1 MTVMQKYDIAII
13 GGGVL
18 GTTISYWLST
28 LYDLKICLIEKEHD
42 VALHSSTRNSGVIH
56 YPFYIDPKQKKNFAR
71 AAFLSHDMWKV
82 LANENNI
89 PRVQGGTI
97 EIALDEEQHKTL
109 EKYMVLGKENGLTE
123 EDISILDSNELKQ
136 KEPNLNCY
144 SGLYCT
150 KEGSTNY
157 GLLTKAISELSKK
170 NGTDILLKHD
180 VKNVEETSD
189 QVNLTLS
196 DNSTLTT
203 SFVINCS
210 GGNSLDIAKKFGL
223 LDGYSDLHFR
233 GEYWVAD
240 SDIKN
245 LVKTNI
251 YTVPRYPEFP
261 FLDPHW
267 IKKANGETE
276 IGPTAVP
283 VDSPEA
289 YDSFITDIPTT
300 LSKISDIVTGSAKKL
315 ILNPDFISLVSKEF
329 LSSNSK
335 SAMVER
341 VKKFI
346 PAIKPENFPKRGTS
360 GIRTPVISP
369 EGNFVSE
376 KKEIEEDKDYNR
388 DRDIKDKY
396 IEDTTT
402 SEEETFTTDE
412 ETDEDTT
419 DIEED
424 IKGGAKTLIKEIEEN
439 NETIKTNK
447 KVNTNSMNQEYRKW
461 FTFF

>member
-1 MTVMQKYDIAII
+1 MQKYDIAII

-28 LYDLKICLIEKEHD
+28 LYDLKVCVVEKEPD
-42 VALHSSTRNSGVIH
+42 VAMHSSTRNSGVIH
-56 YPFYIDPKQKKNFAR
+56 YPFYLNPKQKKNFAR

-82 LANENNI
+82 LAREKNI
-89 PRVQGGTI
+89 PWVQGGTI

-109 EKYMVLGKENGLTE
+109 ERYMVLGKDNGLTE

-136 KEPNLNCY
+136 KEPHLNCY

-157 GLLTKAISELSKK
+157 GLLTKAVSELSKK

-180 VKNVEETSD
+180 VKHVEETSD
-189 QVNLTLS
+189 KVNLTFS

-203 SFVINCS
+203 NFAINCS

-233 GEYWVAD
+233 GEYWVAN

-276 IGPTAVP
+276 IGPNAVP

-289 YDSFITDIPTT
+289 YDSFITDIPTV
-300 LSKISDIVTGSAKKL
+300 LSKISDIVTGSARRL

-329 LSSNSK
+329 LSSVSK

-346 PAIKPENFPKRGTS
+346 PGIKPGNFSKRGTS
-360 GIRTPVISP
+360 GIRTPVLSP
-369 EGNFVSE
+369 DGDFVSE
-376 KKEIEEDKDYNR
+376 MIEIEGKNSFHIVNYNTPGATGAPAYSAFVVKKLQEKGILTQPKNQKDSIWNFE
-388 DRDIKDKY
+388 KT
-396 IEDTTT
+396 IE
-402 SEEETFTTDE
+402 
-412 ETDEDTT
+412 
-419 DIEED
+419 
-424 IKGGAKTLIKEIEEN
+424 
-439 NETIKTNK
+439 
-447 KVNTNSMNQEYRKW
+447 
-461 FTFF
+461 

>member
-1 MTVMQKYDIAII
+1 MQKYDIAII
-13 GGGVL
+13 GAGVL

-28 LYDLKICLIEKEHD
+28 LYDLKICVIEKEPD

-56 YPFYIDPKQKKNFAR
+56 YPFYLDSKKKKNFAK

-82 LANENNI
+82 LAYENNI
-89 PRVQGGTI
+89 PWVQGGTI

-123 EDISILDSNELKQ
+123 EDISILDSNELKK
-136 KEPNLNCY
+136 KEPNLTCY

-150 KEGSTNY
+150 KEASTNY
-157 GLLTKAISELSKK
+157 GMLTNAITNLAKK
-170 NGTDILLKHD
+170 NKINFLLRHN
-180 VKNVEETSD
+180 VKYVEETSKD
-189 QVNLTLS
+189 VNMIFS
-196 DNSTLTT
+196 DNSTLTAN
-203 SFVINCS
+203 FVINCA
-210 GGNSLDIAKKFGL
+210 GGNSLDIAKKFRL
-223 LDGYSDLHFR
+223 LKGYSDLHFR

-240 SDIKN
+240 PDIAD

-267 IKKANGETE
+267 IKRANGETE
-276 IGPTAVP
+276 IGPNAVP

-300 LSKISDIVTGSAKKL
+300 LSKITDIVTGSAKKL
-315 ILNPDFISLVSKEF
+315 LLNTDFISLVSKEF
-329 LSSNSK
+329 LSSISK

-346 PAIKPENFPKRGTS
+346 PAVKPENFPKRGTS

-369 EGNFVSE
+369 DGDFVSE
-376 KKEIEEDKDYNR
+376 MIETEGKNSFHIVNYNTPGATGAPAYSAFVVKKLQEKGILAQPKKQKDSIWN
-388 DRDIKDKY
+388 
-396 IEDTTT
+396 
-402 SEEETFTTDE
+402 F
-412 ETDEDTT
+412 
-419 DIEED
+419 
-424 IKGGAKTLIKEIEEN
+424 
-439 NETIKTNK
+439 NK
-447 KVNTNSMNQEYRKW
+447 IIGQA
-461 FTFF
+461 

>member
-1 MTVMQKYDIAII
+1 MQKYDIAII
-13 GGGVL
+13 GGGIL

-28 LYDLKICLIEKEHD
+28 LYDLKICVIEKEND

-56 YPFYIDPKQKKNFAR
+56 YPFYLNPKQKKNFAK

-82 LANENNI
+82 LAHEKNI
-89 PRVQGGTI
+89 PWVQGGTI

-109 EKYMVLGKENGLTE
+109 ERYMVLGKENGLTE

-136 KEPNLNCY
+136 KEPHLNCY

-157 GLLTKAISELSKK
+157 GLLTKAVSELSKK
-170 NGTDILLKHD
+170 NGTDILLKRD
-180 VKNVEETSD
+180 VKNVEETPDQASIIFSD
-189 QVNLTLS
+189 G
-196 DNSTLTT
+196 STLTAN
-203 SFVINCS
+203 FVINCS

-223 LDGYSDLHFR
+223 LNGYSDLHFR

-240 SDIKN
+240 SNIKN

-251 YTVPRYPEFP
+251 YTVPRYLEFP

-276 IGPTAVP
+276 IGPNAVP

-289 YDSFITDIPTT
+289 YDSFITDIPTV

-315 ILNPDFISLVSKEF
+315 FLNPDFISLVSKEF
-329 LSSNSK
+329 LSSVSK

-346 PAIKPENFPKRGTS
+346 PGIEPRNFPKRGTS
-360 GIRTPVISP
+360 GIRTPVLSP
-369 EGNFVSE
+369 NGDFVSE
-376 KKEIEEDKDYNR
+376 MIEIEGKNSFHIVNYNTPGATGAPAYSAFVVKKLR
-388 DRDIKDKY
+388 
-396 IEDTTT
+396 E
-402 SEEETFTTDE
+402 
-412 ETDEDTT
+412 
-419 DIEED
+419 
-424 IKGGAKTLIKEIEEN
+424 KGILPQSKNQK
-439 NETIKTNK
+439 
-447 KVNTNSMNQEYRKW
+447 NSIWNFEKI
-461 FTFF
+461 FE

>member
-1 MTVMQKYDIAII
+1 MQKYDIAII
-13 GGGVL
+13 GGGIL

-28 LYDLKICLIEKEHD
+28 LYDLKICVIEKEPD
-42 VALHSSTRNSGVIH
+42 VALHASTRNSGVIH
-56 YPFYIDPKQKKNFAR
+56 YPFYINSKQKKNFAK
-71 AAFLSHDMWKV
+71 AAFLSHEMWKS
-82 LANENNI
+82 LANEKKI
-89 PRVQGGTI
+89 PWVQGGTI

-109 EKYMVLGKENGLTE
+109 EKYMIFGKENGLTE
-123 EDISILDSNELKQ
+123 DDISILDSNQLKQ
-136 KEPNLNCY
+136 KEPNLTCH

-157 GLLTKAISELSKK
+157 GMLTKAVTELAKK
-170 NGTDILLKHD
+170 NGINFLLKHN
-180 VKNVEETSD
+180 VEYVEETSNE
-189 QVNLTLS
+189 VNMIFS
-196 DNSTLTT
+196 DNSSITT
-203 SFVINCS
+203 NFVINCA

-276 IGPTAVP
+276 IGPNAVP

-289 YDSFITDIPTT
+289 YDSFITDIPTA
-300 LSKISDIVTGSAKKL
+300 LSKISDIVTGSARRL

-329 LSSNSK
+329 LSSVSK

-346 PAIKPENFPKRGTS
+346 PGIKPGNFSKRGTS
-360 GIRTPVISP
+360 GIRTPVLSP
-369 EGNFVSE
+369 DGDFVSE
-376 KKEIEEDKDYNR
+376 MIEIEGKNSFHIVNYNTPGATGAPAYSAFVV
-388 DRDIKDKY
+388 KKLQ
-396 IEDTTT
+396 E
-402 SEEETFTTDE
+402 
-412 ETDEDTT
+412 
-419 DIEED
+419 
-424 IKGGAKTLIKEIEEN
+424 KGILARSKNQKNSIWN
-439 NETIKTNK
+439 FNK
-447 KVNTNSMNQEYRKW
+447 IFEQD
-461 FTFF
+461 

>member
-1 MTVMQKYDIAII
+1 MQKYDIAII
-13 GGGVL
+13 GGGIL

-28 LYDLKICLIEKEHD
+28 LYDLKICVIEKEPD
-42 VALHSSTRNSGVIH
+42 VALHASTRNSGVIH
-56 YPFYIDPKQKKNFAR
+56 YPFYINSKQKKNFAK
-71 AAFLSHDMWKV
+71 AAFLSHEMWKS
-82 LANENNI
+82 LANEKKI
-89 PRVQGGTI
+89 PWVQGGTI

-109 EKYMVLGKENGLTE
+109 EKYMIFGKENGLTE
-123 EDISILDSNELKQ
+123 DDISILDSNQLKQ
-136 KEPNLNCY
+136 KEPNLTCH

-157 GLLTKAISELSKK
+157 GMLTKAVTELAKK
-170 NGTDILLKHD
+170 NGINFLLKHN
-180 VKNVEETSD
+180 VEYVEETSNE
-189 QVNLTLS
+189 VNMIFS
-196 DNSTLTT
+196 DNSSITT
-203 SFVINCS
+203 NFVINCA

-276 IGPTAVP
+276 IGPNAVP

-289 YDSFITDIPTT
+289 YDSFITDIPTV
-300 LSKISDIVTGSAKKL
+300 LSKISDIVTGSARRL

-329 LSSNSK
+329 LSSVSK

-346 PAIKPENFPKRGTS
+346 PGIKPGNFSKRGTS

-369 EGNFVSE
+369 QGEFVSE
-376 KKEIEEDKDYNR
+376 MIEIEGKNSFHIVNYNTPGATGAPAYSAFVVKKLQEKGILARSKNQKNSIWNFDKIFEQD
-388 DRDIKDKY
+388 
-396 IEDTTT
+396 
-402 SEEETFTTDE
+402 
-412 ETDEDTT
+412 
-419 DIEED
+419 
-424 IKGGAKTLIKEIEEN
+424 
-439 NETIKTNK
+439 
-447 KVNTNSMNQEYRKW
+447 
-461 FTFF
+461 

>member
-1 MTVMQKYDIAII
+1 MQKYDIAII
-13 GGGVL
+13 GGGIL

-28 LYDLKICLIEKEHD
+28 LYDLKICVIEKEPD
-42 VALHSSTRNSGVIH
+42 VALHASTRNSGVIH
-56 YPFYIDPKQKKNFAR
+56 YPFYINSKQKKNFAK
-71 AAFLSHDMWKV
+71 AAFLSHEMWKS
-82 LANENNI
+82 LANEKKI
-89 PRVQGGTI
+89 PWVQGGTI

-109 EKYMVLGKENGLTE
+109 EKYMIFGKENGLTE
-123 EDISILDSNELKQ
+123 DDISILDSNQLKQ
-136 KEPNLNCY
+136 KEPNLTCH

-157 GLLTKAISELSKK
+157 GMLTKAVTELAKK
-170 NGTDILLKHD
+170 NGINFLLKHN
-180 VKNVEETSD
+180 VEYVEETSNE
-189 QVNLTLS
+189 VNMIFL
-196 DNSTLTT
+196 DNSSITT
-203 SFVINCS
+203 NFVINCA

-276 IGPTAVP
+276 IGPNAVP

-289 YDSFITDIPTT
+289 YDSFITDIPTA
-300 LSKISDIVTGSAKKL
+300 LSKISDIVTGSARRL

-329 LSSNSK
+329 LSSVSK

-346 PAIKPENFPKRGTS
+346 PGIKPGNFSKRGTS

-369 EGNFVSE
+369 QGKFVSE
-376 KKEIEEDKDYNR
+376 MIEIEGKNSFHIVNYNTPGATGAPAYSAFVVKKLQEKGILARSKNQKNSIWNFDKIFEQD
-388 DRDIKDKY
+388 
-396 IEDTTT
+396 
-402 SEEETFTTDE
+402 
-412 ETDEDTT
+412 
-419 DIEED
+419 
-424 IKGGAKTLIKEIEEN
+424 
-439 NETIKTNK
+439 
-447 KVNTNSMNQEYRKW
+447 
-461 FTFF
+461 

>member
-1 MTVMQKYDIAII
+1 MQKYDIAII

-28 LYDLKICLIEKEHD
+28 LYDLNICLIEKEPD

-56 YPFYIDPKQKKNFAR
+56 YPFYIDPKKKKNFAR

-89 PRVQGGTI
+89 PWVQGGTI

-123 EDISILDSNELKQ
+123 DDISILDSNELKQ

-157 GLLTKAISELSKK
+157 GLLTKAVSELSKK
-170 NGTDILLKHD
+170 NGTNFLLKHN
-180 VKNVEETSD
+180 VKHVEETSKE
-189 QVNLTLS
+189 VNIIFS
-196 DNSTLTT
+196 DNSSLTAN
-203 SFVINCS
+203 FAINCA
-210 GGNSLDIAKKFGL
+210 GGNSLDVAKKFRL
-223 LDGYSDLHFR
+223 LKGYSDLHFR

-240 SDIKN
+240 SDIAN

-267 IKKANGETE
+267 IKRANGETE
-276 IGPTAVP
+276 IGPNAVP

-289 YDSFITDIPTT
+289 YDSFITDIPTV
-300 LSKISDIVTGSAKKL
+300 LSKITDIVTGSTKKL
-315 ILNPDFISLVSKEF
+315 LLNTDFIS
-329 LSSNSK
+329 
-335 SAMVER
+335 
-341 VKKFI
+341 
-346 PAIKPENFPKRGTS
+346 
-360 GIRTPVISP
+360 
-369 EGNFVSE
+369 
-376 KKEIEEDKDYNR
+376 
-388 DRDIKDKY
+388 
-396 IEDTTT
+396 
-402 SEEETFTTDE
+402 
-412 ETDEDTT
+412 
-419 DIEED
+419 
-424 IKGGAKTLIKEIEEN
+424 
-439 NETIKTNK
+439 
-447 KVNTNSMNQEYRKW
+447 
-461 FTFF
+461 

>member
-1 MTVMQKYDIAII
+1 MQKYDIAII
-13 GGGVL
+13 GGGIL

-28 LYDLKICLIEKEHD
+28 LYDLKICVIEKEHD
-42 VALHSSTRNSGVIH
+42 VALHASTRNSGVIH
-56 YPFYIDPKQKKNFAR
+56 YPFYINSKQKKNFAK
-71 AAFLSHDMWKV
+71 AAFLSHEMWKS
-82 LANENNI
+82 LANEKKI
-89 PRVQGGTI
+89 PWVQGGTI

-109 EKYMVLGKENGLTE
+109 EKYMIFGKENGLTE
-123 EDISILDSNELKQ
+123 DDISILDSNQLKQ
-136 KEPNLNCY
+136 KEPNLTCY

-157 GLLTKAISELSKK
+157 GMLTKAVTELAKK
-170 NGTDILLKHD
+170 NGINFLLKHN
-180 VKNVEETSD
+180 VEYVEETSNE
-189 QVNLTLS
+189 VNMIFS
-196 DNSTLTT
+196 DNSSITT
-203 SFVINCS
+203 NFAINCA

-276 IGPTAVP
+276 IGPNAVP

-289 YDSFITDIPTT
+289 YDSFITDIPTA
-300 LSKISDIVTGSAKKL
+300 LSKISDIVTGSARRL

-329 LSSNSK
+329 LSSVSK

-346 PAIKPENFPKRGTS
+346 PGIKPGNFSKRGTS
-360 GIRTPVISP
+360 GIRTPVLSP
-369 EGNFVSE
+369 DGDFVSE
-376 KKEIEEDKDYNR
+376 MIEIEGKNSFHIVNYNTPGATGAPAYSAFVVKKLQEKGILSQPKNQKDSIWNFE
-388 DRDIKDKY
+388 KT
-396 IEDTTT
+396 IE
-402 SEEETFTTDE
+402 
-412 ETDEDTT
+412 
-419 DIEED
+419 
-424 IKGGAKTLIKEIEEN
+424 
-439 NETIKTNK
+439 
-447 KVNTNSMNQEYRKW
+447 
-461 FTFF
+461 

>member
-1 MTVMQKYDIAII
+1 MKKYDVAII
-13 GGGVL
+13 GGGIL
-18 GTTISYWLST
+18 GTTISYWLSA
-28 LYDLKICLIEKEHD
+28 LYDLKICVIEKEHD

-56 YPFYIDPKQKKNFAR
+56 YPFYLNPKQKKNFAR

-82 LANENNI
+82 LAHEKNI
-89 PRVQGGTI
+89 PWVQGGTI

-109 EKYMVLGKENGLTE
+109 ERYMVLGKENGLTE

-136 KEPNLNCY
+136 KEPHLNCY

-157 GLLTKAISELSKK
+157 GLLTKAVSELSKK
-170 NGTDILLKHD
+170 NGTDILLKRN
-180 VKNVEETSD
+180 VKNVEETPD
-189 QVNLTLS
+189 QVNIIFS
-196 DNSTLTT
+196 DGSTLT
-203 SFVINCS
+203 SNFVINCS

-223 LDGYSDLHFR
+223 LNGYSDLHFR

-240 SDIKN
+240 SNIKN

-251 YTVPRYPEFP
+251 YTVPRYLEFP

-276 IGPTAVP
+276 IGPNAVP

-289 YDSFITDIPTT
+289 YDSFITDIPTV

-315 ILNPDFISLVSKEF
+315 FLNPDFISLVSKEF
-329 LSSNSK
+329 LSSVSK

-346 PAIKPENFPKRGTS
+346 PGIEPRNFPKRGTS
-360 GIRTPVISP
+360 GIRTPVLSP
-369 EGNFVSE
+369 NGDFVSE
-376 KKEIEEDKDYNR
+376 MIEIEGKNSFHIVNYNTPGATGAPAYSAFVVKKLR
-388 DRDIKDKY
+388 
-396 IEDTTT
+396 E
-402 SEEETFTTDE
+402 
-412 ETDEDTT
+412 
-419 DIEED
+419 
-424 IKGGAKTLIKEIEEN
+424 KGILPQSKNQK
-439 NETIKTNK
+439 
-447 KVNTNSMNQEYRKW
+447 NSIWNFEKI
-461 FTFF
+461 FE

>member
-1 MTVMQKYDIAII
+1 MKKYDVAII
-13 GGGVL
+13 GGGIL
-18 GTTISYWLST
+18 GTTISYWLSA
-28 LYDLKICLIEKEHD
+28 LYDLKICIVEKESD

-56 YPFYIDPKQKKNFAR
+56 YPFYLNPKQKKNFAK

-82 LANENNI
+82 LANEKNI
-89 PRVQGGTI
+89 PWVQGGTI

-109 EKYMVLGKENGLTE
+109 ERYMVLGKENGLTE

-136 KEPNLNCY
+136 KEPHLNCY

-157 GLLTKAISELSKK
+157 GLLTKAVSELSKK
-170 NGTDILLKHD
+170 NGINILLKHN
-180 VKNVEETSD
+180 VKNVEETPDQTNIIFSD
-189 QVNLTLS
+189 G
-196 DNSTLTT
+196 STLTAN
-203 SFVINCS
+203 FVINCS

-223 LDGYSDLHFR
+223 LNGYSDLHFR

-240 SDIKN
+240 SNIKN

-251 YTVPRYPEFP
+251 YTVPRYLEFP

-276 IGPTAVP
+276 IGPNAVP

-289 YDSFITDIPTT
+289 YDSFITDIPTV

-315 ILNPDFISLVSKEF
+315 FLNPDFISLVSKEF
-329 LSSNSK
+329 LSSVSK

-346 PAIKPENFPKRGTS
+346 PGIEPRNFPKRGTS
-360 GIRTPVISP
+360 GIRTPVLSP
-369 EGNFVSE
+369 NGDFVSE
-376 KKEIEEDKDYNR
+376 MIEIEGKNSFHIVNYNTPGATGAPAYSAFVVKKLR
-388 DRDIKDKY
+388 
-396 IEDTTT
+396 E
-402 SEEETFTTDE
+402 
-412 ETDEDTT
+412 
-419 DIEED
+419 
-424 IKGGAKTLIKEIEEN
+424 KGILPQSKNQK
-439 NETIKTNK
+439 
-447 KVNTNSMNQEYRKW
+447 NSIWNFEKI
-461 FTFF
+461 FE

>member
-1 MTVMQKYDIAII
+1 MQKYDITII

-28 LYDLKICLIEKEHD
+28 LYDLKVCVVEKEPD
-42 VALHSSTRNSGVIH
+42 VAMHSSTRNSGVIH
-56 YPFYIDPKQKKNFAR
+56 YPFYLNPKQKKNFAR

-82 LANENNI
+82 LAREKNI
-89 PRVQGGTI
+89 PWVQGGTI

-109 EKYMVLGKENGLTE
+109 ERYMVLGKDNGLTE

-136 KEPNLNCY
+136 KEPNLNCH

-157 GLLTKAISELSKK
+157 GLLTKAVSELSKK
-170 NGTDILLKHD
+170 NGTNFLLKHN
-180 VKNVEETSD
+180 VKYVEETSD
-189 QVNLTLS
+189 QANIIFS
-196 DNSTLTT
+196 DGSTLTAK
-203 SFVINCS
+203 FVINCS

-223 LDGYSDLHFR
+223 LNGYSDLHFR

-240 SDIKN
+240 SNIKN

-251 YTVPRYPEFP
+251 YTVPRYLEFP

-276 IGPTAVP
+276 IGPNAVP

-289 YDSFITDIPTT
+289 YDSFITDIPTV

-315 ILNPDFISLVSKEF
+315 FLNPDFISLVSKEF
-329 LSSNSK
+329 LSSVSK

-346 PAIKPENFPKRGTS
+346 PGIEPRNFPKRGTS
-360 GIRTPVISP
+360 GIRTPVLSP
-369 EGNFVSE
+369 NGDFVSE
-376 KKEIEEDKDYNR
+376 MIEIEGKNSFHIVNYNTPGATGAPAYSAFVVKKLQEKGILSQPKNQKDSIWNFE
-388 DRDIKDKY
+388 KT
-396 IEDTTT
+396 IEH
-402 SEEETFTTDE
+402 S
-412 ETDEDTT
+412 
-419 DIEED
+419 
-424 IKGGAKTLIKEIEEN
+424 
-439 NETIKTNK
+439 
-447 KVNTNSMNQEYRKW
+447 
-461 FTFF
+461 

>member
-1 MTVMQKYDIAII
+1 MQKYDIAII
-13 GGGVL
+13 GGGIL

-28 LYDLKICLIEKEHD
+28 LYDLKICVIEKEPD
-42 VALHSSTRNSGVIH
+42 VALHASTRNSGVIH
-56 YPFYIDPKQKKNFAR
+56 YPFYINSKQKKNFAK
-71 AAFLSHDMWKV
+71 AAFLSHEMWKS
-82 LANENNI
+82 LANEKKI
-89 PRVQGGTI
+89 PWVQGGTI

-109 EKYMVLGKENGLTE
+109 EKYMIFGKENGLTE
-123 EDISILDSNELKQ
+123 DDISILDSNQLKQ
-136 KEPNLNCY
+136 KEPNLTCH

-157 GLLTKAISELSKK
+157 GMLTKAVTELAKK
-170 NGTDILLKHD
+170 NGINFLLKHN
-180 VKNVEETSD
+180 VEYVEETSNE
-189 QVNLTLS
+189 VNMIFS
-196 DNSTLTT
+196 DNSSITT
-203 SFVINCS
+203 NFVINCA

-276 IGPTAVP
+276 IGPNAVP

-289 YDSFITDIPTT
+289 YDSFITDIPTA
-300 LSKISDIVTGSAKKL
+300 LSKISDIVTGSARRL

-329 LSSNSK
+329 LSSVSK

-346 PAIKPENFPKRGTS
+346 PGIKPGNFSKRGTS

-369 EGNFVSE
+369 QGEFVSE
-376 KKEIEEDKDYNR
+376 MIEIEGKNSFHIVNYNTPGATGAPAYSAFVV
-388 DRDIKDKY
+388 KKLQ
-396 IEDTTT
+396 E
-402 SEEETFTTDE
+402 
-412 ETDEDTT
+412 
-419 DIEED
+419 
-424 IKGGAKTLIKEIEEN
+424 KGILARSKNQKNSIWN
-439 NETIKTNK
+439 FNK
-447 KVNTNSMNQEYRKW
+447 IFEQD
-461 FTFF
+461 

>member
-1 MTVMQKYDIAII
+1 MKKYDVAII
-13 GGGVL
+13 GGGIL
-18 GTTISYWLST
+18 GTTISYWLSA
-28 LYDLKICLIEKEHD
+28 LYDLKICIVEKESD

-56 YPFYIDPKQKKNFAR
+56 YPFYLNPKQKKNFAK

-82 LANENNI
+82 LANEKNI
-89 PRVQGGTI
+89 PWVQGGTI

-109 EKYMVLGKENGLTE
+109 ERYMVLGKENGLTE

-136 KEPNLNCY
+136 KEPHLNCY

-157 GLLTKAISELSKK
+157 GLLTKAVSELSKK
-170 NGTDILLKHD
+170 NGINILLKHN
-180 VKNVEETSD
+180 VKNVEETPDQANIIFSD
-189 QVNLTLS
+189 G
-196 DNSTLTT
+196 STLTAN
-203 SFVINCS
+203 FVINCS

-223 LDGYSDLHFR
+223 LNGYSDLHFR

-240 SDIKN
+240 SNIKN

-251 YTVPRYPEFP
+251 YTVPRYLEFP

-276 IGPTAVP
+276 IGPNAVP

-289 YDSFITDIPTT
+289 YDSFITDIPTV

-315 ILNPDFISLVSKEF
+315 FLNPDFISLVSKEF
-329 LSSNSK
+329 LSSVSK

-346 PAIKPENFPKRGTS
+346 PGIEPRDFPKRGTS
-360 GIRTPVISP
+360 GIRTPVLSP
-369 EGNFVSE
+369 NGDFVSE
-376 KKEIEEDKDYNR
+376 MIEIEGKNSFHIVNYNTPGATGAPAYSAFVVKKLR
-388 DRDIKDKY
+388 
-396 IEDTTT
+396 E
-402 SEEETFTTDE
+402 
-412 ETDEDTT
+412 
-419 DIEED
+419 
-424 IKGGAKTLIKEIEEN
+424 KGILPQSKNQK
-439 NETIKTNK
+439 
-447 KVNTNSMNQEYRKW
+447 NSIWNFEKI
-461 FTFF
+461 FE

>member
-1 MTVMQKYDIAII
+1 MKKYDVAII
-13 GGGVL
+13 GGGIL
-18 GTTISYWLST
+18 GTTISYWLSA
-28 LYDLKICLIEKEHD
+28 LYDLKICVIEKEHD

-56 YPFYIDPKQKKNFAR
+56 YPFYLNPKLKKNFAR

-82 LANENNI
+82 LAHEKNI
-89 PRVQGGTI
+89 PWVQGGTI

-109 EKYMVLGKENGLTE
+109 ERYMVLGKENGLTE

-136 KEPNLNCY
+136 KEPHLNCY

-157 GLLTKAISELSKK
+157 GLLTKAVSELSKK
-170 NGTDILLKHD
+170 NGTDILLKRD
-180 VKNVEETSD
+180 VKNVEETPDQASIIFSD
-189 QVNLTLS
+189 G
-196 DNSTLTT
+196 STLTAN
-203 SFVINCS
+203 FVINCS

-223 LDGYSDLHFR
+223 LNGYSDLHFR

-240 SDIKN
+240 SNIKN

-251 YTVPRYPEFP
+251 YTVPRYLEFP

-276 IGPTAVP
+276 IGPNAVP

-289 YDSFITDIPTT
+289 YDSFITDIPTV

-315 ILNPDFISLVSKEF
+315 FLNPDFISLVSKEF
-329 LSSNSK
+329 LSSVSK

-346 PAIKPENFPKRGTS
+346 PGIEPRNFPKRGTS
-360 GIRTPVISP
+360 GIRTPVLSP
-369 EGNFVSE
+369 NGDFVSE
-376 KKEIEEDKDYNR
+376 MIEIEGKNSFHIVNYNTPGATGAPAYSAFVVKKLR
-388 DRDIKDKY
+388 
-396 IEDTTT
+396 E
-402 SEEETFTTDE
+402 
-412 ETDEDTT
+412 
-419 DIEED
+419 
-424 IKGGAKTLIKEIEEN
+424 KGILPQSKNQK
-439 NETIKTNK
+439 
-447 KVNTNSMNQEYRKW
+447 NSIWNFEKI
-461 FTFF
+461 FE

>member
-1 MTVMQKYDIAII
+1 MQKYDIAII
-13 GGGVL
+13 GGGIL

-28 LYDLKICLIEKEHD
+28 LYDLKICVIEKEND

-56 YPFYIDPKQKKNFAR
+56 YPFYLNPKQKKNFAR

-82 LANENNI
+82 LAHEKNI
-89 PRVQGGTI
+89 PWVQGGTI

-109 EKYMVLGKENGLTE
+109 ERYMVLGKENGLTE

-136 KEPNLNCY
+136 KEPHLNCY

-157 GLLTKAISELSKK
+157 GLLTKAVSELSKK
-170 NGTDILLKHD
+170 NGINILLKHN
-180 VKNVEETSD
+180 VKNVEETPDQANIIFSD
-189 QVNLTLS
+189 G
-196 DNSTLTT
+196 STLTAN
-203 SFVINCS
+203 FVINCS

-223 LDGYSDLHFR
+223 LNGYSDLHFR

-240 SDIKN
+240 SNIKN

-251 YTVPRYPEFP
+251 YTVPRYLEFP

-276 IGPTAVP
+276 IGPNAVP

-289 YDSFITDIPTT
+289 YDSFITDIPTV

-315 ILNPDFISLVSKEF
+315 FLNPDFISLVSKEF
-329 LSSNSK
+329 LSSVSK

-346 PAIKPENFPKRGTS
+346 PGIEPRNFPKRGTS
-360 GIRTPVISP
+360 GIRTPVLSP
-369 EGNFVSE
+369 NGDFVSE
-376 KKEIEEDKDYNR
+376 MIEIEGKNSFHIVNYNTPGATGAPAYSAFVVKKLR
-388 DRDIKDKY
+388 
-396 IEDTTT
+396 E
-402 SEEETFTTDE
+402 
-412 ETDEDTT
+412 
-419 DIEED
+419 
-424 IKGGAKTLIKEIEEN
+424 KGILPQSKNQK
-439 NETIKTNK
+439 
-447 KVNTNSMNQEYRKW
+447 NSIWNFEKI
-461 FTFF
+461 FE